1 MRGKNYNAGLRG
13 VLFEAHHYARMGQA
27 VWLFGWVLL
36 RETRDR
42 GGIGF
47 VLGGRPITYRE
58 IEEETGF
65 ARKSLERWMRIL
77 RRGGYIET
85 TTAPSGI
92 IVRIQKAKKF
102 DRKVSN
108 RAQENFQQG
117 SKSSVDNLWESQVNS
132 SPLLRFAVSPSKS
145 EASPPQNCASVLLSG
160 AESTRLP
167 RGISSGAIERQIENR
182 RSASDPAR
190 ENCKSVGEKFV
201 QGNSNSAANRFPS
214 YAQRASRSEDVSREL
229 RVGSGP
235 EALR

>member
-1 MRGKNYNAGLRG
+1 
-13 VLFEAHHYARMGQA
+13 MGQA
-27 VWLFGWVLL
+27 VWLFGWLVL
-36 RETRDR
+36 RETRER

-117 SKSSVDNLWESQVNS
+117 SRSSVDNLWESQVNS
-132 SPLLRFAVSPSKS
+132 SPLLSSADSPLMS
-145 EASPPQNCASVLLSG
+145 EASPPQNCASVLLSR

-167 RGISSGAIERQIENR
+167 RGISSGEIERQIENR
-182 RSASDPAR
+182 RNASDPAS

-201 QGNSNSAANRFPS
+201 QGNSNPAANRFPS
-214 YAQRASRSEDVSREL
+214 VARRASRAEDVSREL

-235 EALR
+235 KALR

>member
-1 MRGKNYNAGLRG
+1 
-13 VLFEAHHYARMGQA
+13 MGQA
-27 VWLFGWVLL
+27 VWLFGWLVL
-36 RETRDR
+36 RETRER

-102 DRKVSN
+102 DRKMSN

-132 SPLLRFAVSPSKS
+132 SPLLIFADSPLIS

-160 AESTRLP
+160 AESTCLP

-182 RSASDPAR
+182 RNASDPAF

-201 QGNSNSAANRFPS
+201 QRNSNSAAKRFPS
-214 YAQRASRSEDVSREL
+214 FARRGPRSEDVSREL

>member
-1 MRGKNYNAGLRG
+1 
-13 VLFEAHHYARMGQA
+13 MGQA
-27 VWLFGWVLL
+27 VWLFGWLVL
-36 RETRDR
+36 RETRER

-65 ARKSLERWMRIL
+65 AHKSLERWMRIL

-85 TTAPSGI
+85 TTTPSGI

-102 DRKVSN
+102 DRTMSN

-117 SKSSVDNLWESQVNS
+117 SNGSVDNLWESQVNS
-132 SPLLRFAVSPSKS
+132 SPLLRFAVSPSKP

-160 AESTRLP
+160 AESTHFAQ
-167 RGISSGAIERQIENR
+167 GISSGVIERQIENR
-182 RSASDPAR
+182 RSASNPAR
-190 ENCKSVGEKFV
+190 ENCKLVGEKFV
-201 QGNSNSAANRFPS
+201 QENSNSAANRFPS
-214 YAQRASRSEDVSREL
+214 YVQRASRSEDVSREL

>member
-13 VLFEAHHYARMGQA
+13 VLFEARHYARMGQA
-27 VWLFGWVLL
+27 VWLFGWLVL
-36 RETRDR
+36 RETRER

-117 SKSSVDNLWESQVNS
+117 SRSSVDNLWESQVNS

-145 EASPPQNCASVLLSG
+145 EASPPEYCGAILLG
-160 AESTRLP
+160 DVESNRLAG
-167 RGISSGAIERQIENR
+167 GISSGAIERQIENR

-201 QGNSNSAANRFPS
+201 QGNSNSAAKRFPS